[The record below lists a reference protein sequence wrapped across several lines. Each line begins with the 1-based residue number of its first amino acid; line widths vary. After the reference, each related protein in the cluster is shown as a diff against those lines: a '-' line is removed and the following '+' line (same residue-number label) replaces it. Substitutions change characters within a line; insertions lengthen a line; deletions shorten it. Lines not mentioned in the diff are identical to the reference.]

1 MEAMGSQEPT
11 RAGRYLEEILGI
23 LIKHNPLQIVL
34 FGSVNTGEFKK
45 DSDIDLLVILDI
57 NTIPGT
63 YEEKMK
69 MKLELRRSL
78 RSINRKIPIDLL
90 VFTSKEIEIMS
101 NQKNPFIEEIM
112 NKGKILYE
120 KAS

>member
-1 MEAMGSQEPT
+1 MGSQEPT

>member
-11 RAGRYLEEILGI
+11 RASRYLEEILDI
-23 LIKHNPLQIVL
+23 LVKHNPLQIVL
-34 FGSVNTGEFKK
+34 FGSANTGEFKK

-78 RSINRKIPIDLL
+78 RCINRRIPIDLL

-101 NQKNPFIEEIM
+101 NQKNLFIEEIM
-112 NKGKILYE
+112 NTGKILYE

>member
-1 MEAMGSQEPT
+1 MEAMGSQETT
-11 RAGRYLEEILGI
+11 RAGRYLEEILDI

-34 FGSVNTGEFKK
+34 FGSANTGEFKE

-90 VFTSKEIEIMS
+90 VFTSKEVEVMC
-101 NQKNPFIEEIM
+101 NQKNLFIEEIM
-112 NKGKILYE
+112 NTGKILYE

>member
-11 RAGRYLEEILGI
+11 RAGRYLEEILDI

-34 FGSVNTGEFKK
+34 FGSANTEGFKK

-101 NQKNPFIEEIM
+101 DQKNLFIEEIM
-112 NKGKILYE
+112 NTGRILYD

>member
-1 MEAMGSQEPT
+1 MGLQETTEAD
-11 RAGRYLEEILGI
+11 RYLEEILEI
-23 LIKHNPLQIVL
+23 LIKHNPLLIVL
-34 FGSVNTGEFKK
+34 FGSANTGELKE

-69 MKLELRRSL
+69 MKLTLRRSL
-78 RSINRKIPIDLL
+78 RSVNRKVPIDLL

-101 NQKNPFIEEIM
+101 NQKNIFIEEIM
-112 NKGKILYE
+112 NTGKILYE

>member
-1 MEAMGSQEPT
+1 MEAMGSQETT
-11 RAGRYLEEILGI
+11 RAGRYLEEILDI

-34 FGSVNTGEFKK
+34 FGSANTGEFKE

-90 VFTSKEIEIMS
+90 VFTSKEVEVMS
-101 NQKNPFIEEIM
+101 NQKNLFIEEIM
-112 NKGKILYE
+112 NTGKILYE